1 MNWFQLKMIRK
12 GTKPPVWRRGVV
24 PFGITFTQLAWILE
38 ELLDCEKTEHYEFEF
53 YQKKI
58 TLCEW
63 KEDSDFRKNF

>member
-38 ELLDCEKTEHYEFEF
+38 ELLDCEKTEHY
-53 YQKKI
+53 
-58 TLCEW
+58 
-63 KEDSDFRKNF
+63 